1 MHVSKVLGAALL
13 GAATSS
19 PVGGKREDSF
29 QNEMIASHNYFRA
42 QHSADDLVWDEN
54 IAQDA
59 QNWANTC
66 NFYHDSAGENLG
78 CMSSYDFWG
87 QFTNAWGTERE
98 NYNYDDPGFT
108 PETGHFTQVVWK
120 ATTSLGCG
128 WAQCSGGHDQ
138 AFGYYVVCKYDPPG
152 NYNGQFGENVGR
164 QVQGQPADAY
174 MG

>member
-66 NFYHDSAGENLG
+66 NFYHDVSNPLSPRPKGALLAH
-78 CMSSYDFWG
+78 S
-87 QFTNAWGTERE
+87 
-98 NYNYDDPGFT
+98 
-108 PETGHFTQVVWK
+108 
-120 ATTSLGCG
+120 
-128 WAQCSGGHDQ
+128 
-138 AFGYYVVCKYDPPG
+138 PP
-152 NYNGQFGENVGR
+152 
-164 QVQGQPADAY
+164 
-174 MG
+174 